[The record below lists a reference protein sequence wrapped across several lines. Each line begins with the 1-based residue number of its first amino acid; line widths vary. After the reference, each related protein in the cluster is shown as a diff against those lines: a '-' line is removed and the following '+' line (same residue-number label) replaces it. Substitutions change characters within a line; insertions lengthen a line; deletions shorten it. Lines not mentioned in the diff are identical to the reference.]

1 MGTPFL
7 LERYRRDRR
16 NLLEFLFSEGL
27 IRAPSRTSID
37 LAGLD
42 LDSISADYVLDCLES
57 GEEFDPSEATRRY
70 FDGLKYPIM
79 LNSSSTNSYYFVSE
93 PEISGSPPRRA
104 APRLSSGM
112 KITTNGTSSQVA
124 KHDNLIGRDVGI
136 SGESR
141 TKGVATADEPSR
153 LLEDKDILSLGLPG
167 LSTGISDDEIRET
180 AYEVLLAC
188 LFCGGKV
195 HFPEE
200 MKKEKKTNFL
210 KGLRSKR
217 EGLSSFPVPE
227 DSHSDFLDIIRVQME
242 ISEATNA
249 FIRKGSRL
257 SNLREMNEQIDVP
270 CISLNLISVL
280 YKLDFPS
287 ERLRMQWQRRQAN
300 ILEELLGSVN
310 MDSKMRETLQILLRK
325 LRSIEE
331 KVSDVYDGFFEI
343 LSLIKRY
350 ASKLSSMPGKYGFQS
365 KAYYRTASYQFN
377 IKLYEKLLYSV
388 FDILEDGKILEEA
401 DEMLE
406 VYEFTWST
414 LGITQ
419 KLHNVLYA
427 WVLFQQFIKTGEFL
441 LLKLAV
447 LEMQKVLSHKNDEG
461 TEEAYISS
469 LICSVESYGSK
480 RFLCLVDAI
489 FFKIYLWC
497 CYQLEDYHLHF
508 AQEKSAIFGS
518 VVNLAVLTQT
528 TSADECAENK
538 YFGSMAGNIPE
549 WKLFHFFIVKSIQ
562 AAFKRA
568 CSLAENQSSVELK
581 HPLAIV
587 AHELKQVA
595 EKEYT
600 AFYPVLCQKYPKS
613 GKLAFIL
620 LHLLYG
626 ERLKPFLEGL
636 THLSESVKEVLA
648 ASNTLELCLAHKL
661 SSIYGDNVDS
671 SATKYVHPY
680 QISHYCAPLVLQW
693 IHAQHDNILEWTK
706 RAVEIEDWEP
716 LSSQQRQ
723 AKSAVE
729 VFRIVEETVDQ
740 FFSSNLPMDIIH
752 LRSLLIGIVRSL
764 EAYLLHIVNQQV
776 DVTMLYP
783 STPALTRYAESI
795 YPFMKKK
802 FVQLTTLEEKMTFQ
816 LNTLTGPKLCVKL
829 NTLHY
834 IRDQLD
840 TLEDTIKHSW
850 NLVQSGF
857 GLADYFSRISNGKSS
872 VDVNVNLSACNGSVD
887 ELFALFDNVRRGAV
901 TTSKMMLDFIGPR
914 VIFWDMRDSFLFSLY
929 RSSVNSARLEIF
941 IPLLDQVLDRIC
953 DLIIDELRDQVV
965 LKIFQASMDGFIWVL
980 LDGGPSR
987 AFSEAD
993 VPLMQEDLAMLKEL
1007 FIANG
1012 QGLPFDVVE
1021 KEARLARQILDLF
1034 ALKADTIIEMLV
1046 SASEQTA
1053 YHLKPTTGGRSCAN
1067 DAQTLLRVLC
1077 HKKDGSASEFLK
1089 MHYQLPKSS
1098 DYDDI
1103 PSKEERTSTSPI
1115 LSDIFRGAASGR
1127 RHPCDVG
1134 AAGRRRP
1141 THPPPVPT
1149 FLSNSHC
1156 RQSQSPCA

>member
-1 MGTPFL
+1 MVTPFL

-16 NLLEFLFSEGL
+16 NLLEFLLSEGL
-27 IRAPSRTSID
+27 IRAPLRTSID

-227 DSHSDFLDIIRVQME
+227 DSHSDFLDIIR

-249 FIRKGSRL
+249 FIRKGLRL

-350 ASKLSSMPGKYGFQS
+350 ASKLSSMPGKYGFRS

-941 IPLLDQVLDRIC
+941 IPLLDQ
-953 DLIIDELRDQVV
+953 
-965 LKIFQASMDGFIWVL
+965 
-980 LDGGPSR
+980 
-987 AFSEAD
+987 
-993 VPLMQEDLAMLKEL
+993 EL

-1115 LSDIFRGAASGR
+1115 LSDIFRGTSSYLGKTGQGSFKVMKKKFQEAKFEIR
-1127 RHPCDVG
+1127 TPW
-1134 AAGRRRP
+1134 
-1141 THPPPVPT
+1141 
-1149 FLSNSHC
+1149 
-1156 RQSQSPCA
+1156 